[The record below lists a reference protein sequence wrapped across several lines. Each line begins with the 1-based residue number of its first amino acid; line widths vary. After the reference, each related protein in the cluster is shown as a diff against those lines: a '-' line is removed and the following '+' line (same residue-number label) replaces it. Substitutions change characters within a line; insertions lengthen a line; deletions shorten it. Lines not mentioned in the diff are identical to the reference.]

1 MHTEVAFRFLD
12 LLPELRSMIYSI
24 CMEGTRGADDE
35 DVDTSTTRLIHSHF
49 EKTWLPRRYGL
60 FKLALVNRLIRAEF
74 LPLYMKAVLTQE
86 VRLQD
91 VSAYMRD
98 FLQPQDTAPATIKP
112 DISTAWERC
121 GVLDCATDALKVVFF
136 YSAQKGSCRY
146 CSS

>member
-1 MHTEVAFRFLD
+1 
-12 LLPELRSMIYSI
+12 MIYSI

-86 VRLQD
+86 V
-91 VSAYMRD
+91 
-98 FLQPQDTAPATIKP
+98 
-112 DISTAWERC
+112 
-121 GVLDCATDALKVVFF
+121 
-136 YSAQKGSCRY
+136 
-146 CSS
+146 